1 MTDLPNLVGGALCL
15 DFVNTVDARHAPGR
29 REYLDTYPALLA
41 WSRRAGIIDAAR
53 DERLREAAASD
64 PAEADRVLGRAVRL
78 REALYPILSQATRRQ
93 PPDLDSLHGELAGA
107 MAHFRV
113 TWSPHGF
120 TWGWE
125 DTRPGLQ
132 PGPVAR
138 GLVGRRPA
146 SPRAARADPGMPGR
160 RELRLAVPRPQQER
174 QQALVRDAL
183 VRQPGQSASPLC
195 ADAGRQPGLAVRCC
209 AADGR
214 TADGGGHVVC
224 VPAAASAGSGLVSWT
239 GAGSRGC
246 RPRWAAACH
255 TRARLRRRRSRRRRP
270 G

>member
-1 MTDLPNLVGGALCL
+1 MEPA
-15 DFVNTVDARHAPGR
+15 APGSS
-29 REYLDTYPALLA
+29 TPP
-41 WSRRAGIIDAAR
+41 R
-53 DERLREAAASD
+53 DERLLRGGGNAD
-64 PAEADRVLGRAVRL
+64 PAEAHRVLRRAVRL
-78 REALYPILSQATRRQ
+78 REALYPIFAQADQSGSR
-93 PPDLDSLHGELAGA
+93 PHEDLDVAARRAGRRHDA
-107 MAHFRV
+107 LPCPLGTARA
-113 TWSPHGF
+113 SPGGGKTPGPGSTAF
-120 TWGWE
+120 CGPL
-125 DTRPGLQ
+125 PGL
-132 PGPVAR
+132 PPTCWSAGRSSGSGNAR
-138 GLVGRRPA
+138 GP
-146 SPRAARADPGMPGR
+146 
-160 RELRLAVPRPQQER
+160 ELRLAVPRPQQER